1 MTAEIITI
9 GDEILIG
16 QIVDSNSAFMA
27 KELNEIGISVYQITS
42 VQDDRQHI
50 LNALKEASERADII
64 LLTGGLGPTKDDVTK
79 YTFCEYFEDELVR
92 DDKVLKQVE
101 KIFEKYVDSPLS
113 ELNKEQAMVPAK
125 ATVLYNEF
133 GTAPG
138 LWMEKAGKVYVAMP
152 GVPHEM
158 KALMEKLVI
167 PQLQEKFKR
176 PFIYHKTIL
185 TKGMGESAIAD
196 KLEDW
201 ENNLPSFLKFA
212 YLPDL
217 GTVRLRLSAKGENE
231 DELKSAVEREFEKLY
246 DILGDVIAD
255 EQEEDEKIAVQISK
269 ILTSRKKFLSAAES
283 CTGGALAA
291 EFTTHPG
298 ASSCFKGGLVCYATQ
313 IKEEVLKV
321 PEELIEKHSVVSA
334 EVAEAMAKN
343 ARELFKTDYALST
356 TGNAGPT
363 KGDSDAEVGTV
374 YIGLATPEKVISK
387 KFRFGNQRDQVV
399 KDSVYKAFEMIL
411 REITS
416 EEKS

>member
-42 VQDDRQHI
+42 IQDEKEHI
-50 LNALKEASERADII
+50 LAALKEASQRVDIV

-79 YTFCEYFEDELVR
+79 YTLGDYFEDELVR

-101 KIFEKYVDSPLS
+101 KILAKYEDSPLS
-113 ELNKEQAMVPAK
+113 DLNKEQAMVPSKAK
-125 ATVLYNEF
+125 VLYNEF

-138 LWMEKAGKVYVAMP
+138 LWMEQQGKVFVAMP

-158 KALMEKLVI
+158 KALMEKQII
-167 PQLQEKFKR
+167 PRLQEKFDR

-196 KLEDW
+196 KLSDW
-201 ENNLPSFLKFA
+201 EENLPSFLKFA

-217 GTVRLRLSAKGENE
+217 GTVRLRLSAKGK
-231 DELKSAVEREFEKLY
+231 DEEKIKTSVEKEFEKLY
-246 DILGDVIAD
+246 DILGDIIAD
-255 EQEEDEKIAVQISK
+255 EQVKDEKIAVQISK
-269 ILTSRKKFLSAAES
+269 ILTSRKKFLSSAES

-298 ASSCFKGGLVCYATQ
+298 ASSCFKGGLVSYATQ
-313 IKEEVLKV
+313 IKEDVLKI
-321 PEELIEKHSVVSA
+321 PKEIIEKHSVVSA

-343 ARELFKTDYALST
+343 AREMFQTDYALST

-363 KGDSDAEVGTV
+363 KGESDAEVGTV

-387 KFRFGNQRDQVV
+387 KFVFGNQRDQVV
-399 KDSVYKAFEMIL
+399 EDSVYKAFEMIL

-416 EEKS
+416 EES